1 MGRDFLSLLFQR
13 IWGNAYF
20 STNSWQNIREVKI
33 MHELAKVTITEK
45 QKSEFANSLKEL
57 REAHLITLEKLSE
70 LTEIPNQTISR
81 YERGENEP
89 SVFQAYKLAKCF
101 GVTVEEMIDGDI

>member
-33 MHELAKVTITEK
+33 MHELAKVTISEK

-57 REAHLITLEKLSE
+57 REAHLITNSLKTLDF
-70 LTEIPNQTISR
+70 LT
-81 YERGENEP
+81 
-89 SVFQAYKLAKCF
+89 F
-101 GVTVEEMIDGDI
+101 VEYNIICHRRSSLPL